1 MMDIRDIF
9 NNQKF
14 ERTDDQYKA
23 VGDFGMTASATKES
37 SDAGAD
43 VLRNGGTAAD
53 AIVAMQFALAV
64 SEPFNT
70 GVGASGFI
78 VYHHRESGETK
89 VFNGHSKAPES
100 AHPELCLD
108 ENGKLIPFV
117 ERTMNESF
125 VGIPGIMKAMDT
137 LNKAYG
143 TKELGELLDPAI
155 DLAEN
160 GIKVNFLWDMALK
173 LYGDRVGHSAKDF
186 FFPNGVPLVEG
197 DLVKNEALAKT
208 FRIFKE
214 KGIDALYKGEI
225 GKAVIDR
232 LQEYNGHMEM
242 KDLENY
248 ECEIQ
253 EPVVRNYRGFDIA
266 VPAPPNGGGTN
277 VLQILKIIEQFDLSE
292 YNASSWE
299 KYFIISEAMRLVF
312 SDKLAYMSDPN
323 FHNVPVE
330 GLLHLEYIAE
340 RARFIDLSRRNP
352 DIDFGNPWKYD
363 GSGIEPGAASQSQK
377 KEEGGETTHF
387 TAVDKWGN
395 VAACTS
401 SLEHYFGAG
410 IMITEYGFLLNND
423 LTDFKVE
430 KDHVNE
436 MRGGKYP
443 VSAKCPAIIL
453 KDGEPF
459 MTLGSPGGPTIVSSV
474 AHVIL
479 NVLDFKMDLKEAI
492 EHPRIYNSTAP
503 EVWVE
508 DDFDE
513 GIKEKLKSLGIQILD
528 DSMPI
533 GNVQAI
539 LINNEENTLY
549 GAADST
555 RPGKASAVWKE
566 EADRM

>member
-1 MMDIRDIF
+1 MDVRDIL
-9 NNQKF
+9 NHQKF
-14 ERTDDQYKA
+14 ERNDDQYKA
-23 VGDFGMTASATKES
+23 VGDYGMTASATKEA
-37 SDAGAD
+37 SDIGAE

-78 VYHHRESGETK
+78 MYHHKSSGETK

-100 AHPELCLD
+100 AHPELCYD
-108 ENGKLIPFV
+108 DSGELIPFV

-125 VGIPGIMKAMDT
+125 VGIPGIMKALDT
-137 LNKAYG
+137 INKTYG
-143 TKELGELLDPAI
+143 TKELGELIDPSI

-160 GIKVNFLWDMALK
+160 GIEVNFLWDMALK
-173 LYGDRVGHSAKDF
+173 LYGSRVGDSSREF
-186 FFPNGVPLVEG
+186 FFPKGVPLVEG
-197 DLVKNEALAKT
+197 DLVRNEALAKT

-214 KGIDALYKGEI
+214 EGIDALYKGRI
-225 GKAVIDR
+225 GQAIVDR
-232 LQEYNGHMEM
+232 LQSHNGHMSM
-242 KDLENY
+242 SDLENY
-248 ECEIQ
+248 ECQIQ
-253 EPVVRNYRGFDIA
+253 EPVIRNYRGFDVA

-277 VLQILKIIEQFDLSE
+277 LLQILKIIEQFDLSG
-292 YNASSWE
+292 YDASSWE
-299 KYFIISEAMRLVF
+299 KYFILSEAMRLVF
-312 SDKLAYMSDPN
+312 SDKLAYMSDPD
-323 FHNVPVE
+323 FHNIPIN
-330 GLLHLEYIAE
+330 GLLDPEYITE
-340 RARFIDLSRRNP
+340 RAKFIDFNGRNP

-363 GSGIEPGAASQSQK
+363 TSGMTPGAASQK
-377 KEEGGETTHF
+377 RTEGGETTHF
-387 TAVDKWGN
+387 TAVDRWGN

-410 IMITEYGFLLNND
+410 IMIEEYGFLLNND

-430 KDHVNE
+430 KNHINE

-443 VSAKCPAIIL
+443 VSAKCPTIIL

-459 MTLGSPGGPTIVSSV
+459 ITLGSPGGPTIVSSV

-508 DDFDE
+508 DDFED
-513 GIKEKLKSLGIQILD
+513 GVKEKLKSLGIEILD

-539 LINNEENTLY
+539 MIDSENNRLY

-555 RPGKASAVWKE
+555 RPGKASGVWKD
-566 EADRM
+566 EAEKP

>member
-1 MMDIRDIF
+1 MNARDIL
-9 NNQKF
+9 NHQNF
-14 ERTDDQYKA
+14 EVNDEQYRA
-23 VGDFGMTASATKES
+23 VGDYGMAASATQEA
-37 SDAGAD
+37 SDIGAE
-43 VLRNGGTAAD
+43 VLRNGGNAAD
-53 AIVAMQFALAV
+53 AIVAMQFAMAV

-78 VYHHRESGETK
+78 VYHDKSSGETK
-89 VFNGHSKAPES
+89 VFNGHSKAPLS

-108 ENGKLIPFV
+108 EKGNLIPFV

-125 VGIPGIMKAMDT
+125 VGIPGIMKALDT
-137 LNKAYG
+137 INKTYG
-143 TKELGELLDPAI
+143 TKDLGELIDPSI

-173 LYGDRVGHSAKDF
+173 LYGSRVGDSARDF
-186 FFPNGVPLVEG
+186 FFPKGVPLVEG
-197 DLVKNEALAKT
+197 DIVRNKALAKT

-214 KGIDALYKGEI
+214 EGIDALYKGRI
-225 GKAVIDR
+225 GQAIVDR
-232 LQEYNGHMEM
+232 LQSHNGHMEM
-242 KDLENY
+242 SDLENY

-253 EPVVRNYRGFDIA
+253 DPIVRNYRGFDVA

-277 VLQILKIIEQFDLSE
+277 VLQILKIIEQFDLSK
-292 YNASSWE
+292 YNPSSWE
-299 KYFIISEAMRLVF
+299 KYFILSEAMRLVF

-323 FHNVPVE
+323 FHNIPVN
-330 GLLHLEYIAE
+330 GLLDPEYIAE
-340 RARFIDLSRRNP
+340 RAKFIDFNGRNP

-363 GSGIEPGAASQSQK
+363 DSTMETGAASQKRS
-377 KEEGGETTHF
+377 EGGGETTHF
-387 TAVDKWGN
+387 TAVDRWGN

-410 IMITEYGFLLNND
+410 IMIEEYGFLLNND
-423 LTDFKVE
+423 LTDFKAE
-430 KDHVNE
+430 KNHINE

-443 VSAKCPAIIL
+443 VSAKCPTIIL

-479 NVLDFKMDLKEAI
+479 NVIDFKMDLKEAI

-513 GIKEKLKSLGIQILD
+513 RVKEKLRSLGIEILD
-528 DSMPI
+528 DSLPI

-539 LINNEENTLY
+539 LIDQDNNRLY

-555 RPGKASAVWKE
+555 RPGKATGVWKE
-566 EADRM
+566 DAERL

>member
-1 MMDIRDIF
+1 MMDVREIF
-9 NNQKF
+9 SKQNF
-14 ERTDDQYKA
+14 ERNDDQYKA
-23 VGDFGMTASATKES
+23 VGDYGMAASATQEA
-37 SDAGAD
+37 SDIGAE
-43 VLRNGGTAAD
+43 VLRKGGTAAD

-70 GVGASGFI
+70 GVGSSGFI
-78 VYHHRESGETK
+78 IYHDNSSGETK

-100 AHPELCLD
+100 AHPELCYDD
-108 ENGKLIPFV
+108 EGELIPFV

-137 LNKAYG
+137 INKTYG
-143 TKELGELLDPAI
+143 VKELGELIDPSI

-160 GIKVNFLWDMALK
+160 GIRVNFLWDMALK
-173 LYGDRVGHSAKDF
+173 LYGDRVGDSAKDF
-186 FFPNGVPLVEG
+186 FFPKGVPLVEG
-197 DLVKNEALAKT
+197 DIVRNEALAKT

-214 KGIDALYKGEI
+214 EGIDALYKGRI
-225 GKAVIDR
+225 GEAIIER
-232 LQEYNGHMEM
+232 LQSHNGHMEM
-242 KDLENY
+242 SDLENY

-253 EPVVRNYRGFDIA
+253 EPVIRNYRGFDVA

-277 VLQILKIIEQFDLSE
+277 VLQILKIIEQFDLSG

-299 KYFIISEAMRLVF
+299 KYFILSEAMRLVF
-312 SDKLAYMSDPN
+312 SDKLAYMSDPD
-323 FHNVPVE
+323 FHNVPVN
-330 GLLHLEYIAE
+330 GLLDPEYIAE
-340 RARFIDLSRRNP
+340 RAKFIDFNGRNP
-352 DIDFGNPWKYD
+352 DIDFGNPWKFEK
-363 GSGIEPGAASQSQK
+363 SGMKPGTVSQK
-377 KEEGGETTHF
+377 RTEGGETTHF
-387 TAVDKWGN
+387 TAVDQWGN

-410 IMITEYGFLLNND
+410 IMIEEYGFLLNND
-423 LTDFKVE
+423 LTDFKAE
-430 KDHVNE
+430 KNHINE

-443 VSAKCPAIIL
+443 VSAKSPTIIL

-508 DDFDE
+508 DDFDS
-513 GIKEKLKSLGIQILD
+513 GVKEKLKSLGIEILD
-528 DSMPI
+528 DSMPL

-539 LINNEENTLY
+539 LIDKENNTFY

-566 EADRM
+566 DSERL

>member
-1 MMDIRDIF
+1 MKTRDIL

-14 ERTDDQYKA
+14 ERDEDQYKA
-23 VGDFGMTASATKES
+23 VGDYGMAASATREA
-37 SDAGAD
+37 SDIGAE
-43 VLRNGGTAAD
+43 VLRKGGTAAD

-78 VYHHRESGETK
+78 IYHHKDSGETK

-100 AHPELCLD
+100 AHPEMCKD
-108 ENGKLIPFV
+108 KNGKLIPFV

-125 VGIPGIMKAMDT
+125 VGIPGIMKALDT
-137 LNKAYG
+137 INKMYG
-143 TKELGELLDPAI
+143 TKELGELIEPSI

-160 GIKVNFLWDMALK
+160 GIRVNSLWDTALK
-173 LYGDRVGHSAKDF
+173 LYGDRVGDTAKDL

-197 DLVKNEALAKT
+197 DIVRNKALAKT

-214 KGIDALYKGEI
+214 EGIDALYKGRI
-225 GKAVIDR
+225 GQAVIDR
-232 LQEYNGHMEM
+232 LQSHNGHME
-242 KDLENY
+242 KSDLENY

-253 EPVVRNYRGFDIA
+253 EPVIRNYRGFDVA

-277 VLQILKIIEQFDLSE
+277 VLQILKIIEKFDLSN
-292 YNASSWE
+292 YTASSWE
-299 KYFIISEAMRLVF
+299 KYFILSEAMRLVF

-323 FHNVPVE
+323 FHNVPVN
-330 GLLHLEYIAE
+330 GLLDPDYIAE
-340 RARFIDLSRRNP
+340 RADMIDLGGRNP
-352 DIDFGNPWKYD
+352 DIDFGNPWEYD
-363 GSGIEPGAASQSQK
+363 KSEMKPGAVSQK
-377 KEEGGETTHF
+377 RTEGKETTHF
-387 TAVDKWGN
+387 TAVDRWGN

-410 IMITEYGFLLNND
+410 IMIEEYGFLLNND

-430 KDHVNE
+430 KNHINE

-443 VSAKCPAIIL
+443 VSAKCPTIIL

-479 NVLDFKMDLKEAI
+479 NVIDFHLDLKEAI

-513 GIKEKLKSLGIQILD
+513 GVKEKLKTLGIEILD

-539 LINNEENTLY
+539 LIDKENNRFY

-555 RPGKASAVWKE
+555 RPGKATAVWKD
-566 EADRM
+566 EADKLV

>member
-1 MMDIRDIF
+1 MDVQEIF
-9 NNQKF
+9 DNQSF
-14 ERTDDQYKA
+14 ERNDDQYKS
-23 VGDFGMTASATKES
+23 VGDFGMTASATKEA
-37 SDAGAD
+37 SDIGAE
-43 VLRNGGTAAD
+43 VLRKGGTAAD

-78 VYHHRESGETK
+78 VYHHRDSGETK
-89 VFNGHSKAPES
+89 VFNGHSKAPLS
-100 AHPELCLD
+100 AHPEVCKD
-108 ENGKLIPFV
+108 EDGELIPFI

-125 VGIPGIMKAMDT
+125 VGIPGIMKALDT
-137 LNKAYG
+137 INKTYG
-143 TKELGELLDPAI
+143 TKELGELLDPSI

-160 GIKVNFLWDMALK
+160 GIKVNFLWDTALK

-186 FFPNGVPLVEG
+186 FFPKGVPLVEG
-197 DLVKNEALAKT
+197 DLVKNEDLAKT

-225 GKAVIDR
+225 GQAIIDR
-232 LQEYNGHMEM
+232 LQSHNGHMEM
-242 KDLENY
+242 SDLENY
-248 ECEIQ
+248 ECKIQ
-253 EPVVRNYRGFDIA
+253 DPVVRNYRGFDVA

-277 VLQILKIIEQFDLSE
+277 VLQILKIIEQFDLSQ
-292 YNASSWE
+292 YTASSWE
-299 KYFIISEAMRLVF
+299 KYFILSEAMRMVF
-312 SDKLAYMSDPN
+312 SDKLAYMSDPD
-323 FHNVPVE
+323 FHNVPVD
-330 GLLHLEYIAE
+330 GLLNPEYIAE
-340 RARFIDLSRRNP
+340 RAKLIDFSGRNP
-352 DIDFGNPWKYD
+352 EIDFGNPWKYD
-363 GSGIEPGAASQSQK
+363 NSDLKPGAVSQK
-377 KEEGGETTHF
+377 RTEGGETTHF

-410 IMITEYGFLLNND
+410 IMVEGYGFLLNND

-430 KDHVNE
+430 KNHVNE

-443 VSAKCPAIIL
+443 VSAKCPTIIL

-508 DDFDE
+508 DDFDQ
-513 GIKEKLKSLGIQILD
+513 GVKEKLKNLGIEILD
-528 DSMPI
+528 DSMPL

-539 LINNEENTLY
+539 LIDMENSKFY

-555 RPGKASAVWKE
+555 RPGKASAVWKD
-566 EADRM
+566 EADRL